1 MLEVNSIKLWSSYCL
16 RGIVLGSMD
25 IGMDT
30 LQVLNCMDLIITV
43 IRTGFINV
51 FFCGLGGA
59 VLSAAS

>member
-1 MLEVNSIKLWSSYCL
+1 
-16 RGIVLGSMD
+16 MD